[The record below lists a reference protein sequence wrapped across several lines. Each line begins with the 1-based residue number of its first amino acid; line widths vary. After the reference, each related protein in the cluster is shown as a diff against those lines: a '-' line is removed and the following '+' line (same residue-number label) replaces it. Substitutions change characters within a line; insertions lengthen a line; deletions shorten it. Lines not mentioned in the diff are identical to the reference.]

1 MNNYPK
7 GEITPFLCR
16 LGREAAGWSQ
26 QQLAEAVRVTKKT
39 IASFETGR
47 TNPQRRTLEDIQ
59 TALEAQGVEFIP
71 AGAYQGEGGPGVRL
85 RAAPSAES

>member
-7 GEITPFLCR
+7 GEITPFLCK

-26 QQLAEAVRVTKKT
+26 QQLADAVRVTKKT

-47 TNPQRRTLEDIQ
+47 TNPQKRTLEDIQ
-59 TALEAQGVEFIP
+59 AALEGQGVEFIP
-71 AGAYQGEGGPGVRL
+71 EGEYQGVGGPGVRV
-85 RAAPSAES
+85 RRK